1 MSRPLLYDLWP
12 TVIDRM
18 DLANRILLSLKCPAL
33 RRTDQ
38 RCPAKANTV
47 EITPDIVKINNTSF
61 YVIEYRSRGHI
72 EISKDDVDSKTVVLK
87 TTVPL
92 PEAREKLFETI
103 MKRRS
108 GILKVKN
115 LSIIGDLNFPPNLK
129 LCVQNFKIAKPD
141 TNFLEAFSEKRK
153 RTRNL
158 IVDLQKAL
166 TADSFP
172 LESLE
177 MDYNFAVIS
186 NIPATTVITTRQQ
199 FGMEAVDIHRIHVKN
214 CVVDWLNARDLVER
228 WQISKPEIGRHWSLE
243 GHSSVVSKI
252 FVAAA
257 YAPGARRY
265 FSCKRIS
272 AYDLIFPIDEEKVL
286 NVFTEVVE
294 KEHGMEEYVV
304 HFKVVPK
311 LILLLVIEMVTQV
324 QSTGRLRMSI
334 GQRNGI
340 RRIKE
345 NWKTDNVYD
354 EPNRENGPGMSKPQT
369 EDSTDKINKQ

>member
-12 TVIDRM
+12 TVMERM
-18 DLANRILLSLKCPAL
+18 DLANRIQLSLKCPAL

-47 EITPDIVKINNTSF
+47 EIATNGVKINNTSF
-61 YVIEYRSRGHI
+61 YVEKYESESDTKHI
-72 EISKDDVDSKTVVLK
+72 EILKDDGDTKTVVLK

-92 PEAREKLFETI
+92 LEAREKLFETI

-108 GILKVKN
+108 GIVKVKN
-115 LSIIGDLNFPPNLK
+115 LSIIGDLNCVPPNLK

-158 IVDLQKAL
+158 IVDLQKVL

-199 FGMEAVDIHRIHVKN
+199 FGMQAVDIHRIHVKN
-214 CVVDWLNARDLVER
+214 CVSDWLDARDLVER

-243 GHSSVVSKI
+243 GCSKVVSKI

-265 FSCKRIS
+265 FTCKRIS

-294 KEHGMEEYVV
+294 KEHGMDEYVV

-311 LILLLVIEMVTQV
+311 L
-324 QSTGRLRMSI
+324 
-334 GQRNGI
+334 
-340 RRIKE
+340 
-345 NWKTDNVYD
+345 
-354 EPNRENGPGMSKPQT
+354 
-369 EDSTDKINKQ
+369 

>member
-33 RRTDQ
+33 RRTEQ
-38 RCPAKANTV
+38 RCQAKANTV
-47 EITPDIVKINNTSF
+47 EITTNSVKINNTNF
-61 YVIEYRSRGHI
+61 YVEKYESGEHT
-72 EISKDDVDSKTVVLK
+72 EISKDDMDSKTVVLK
-87 TTVPL
+87 TTVPVD
-92 PEAREKLFETI
+92 EAREKLLKTI
-103 MKRRS
+103 MKRKS

-129 LCVQNFKIAKPD
+129 FCVQNLNVAKPD
-141 TNFLEAFSEKRK
+141 TNFLEAFSENRK

-158 IVDLQKAL
+158 IVDLPKVL

-172 LESLE
+172 LKSLE

-199 FGMEAVDIHRIHVKN
+199 FGMEAVNIHRVHVKN

-243 GHSSVVSKI
+243 ECYNVVYDI
-252 FVAAA
+252 FSGATG
-257 YAPGARRY
+257 APGAHWK
-265 FSCKRIS
+265 FSGKGIFV
-272 AYDLIFPIDEEKVL
+272 YDLIFSIDEEKVL

-304 HFKVVPK
+304 HFKVDPK
-311 LILLLVIEMVTQV
+311 L
-324 QSTGRLRMSI
+324 
-334 GQRNGI
+334 
-340 RRIKE
+340 
-345 NWKTDNVYD
+345 
-354 EPNRENGPGMSKPQT
+354 
-369 EDSTDKINKQ
+369 